1 MIWRQ
6 NIDFKDF
13 DFYDFPIFEDVLTR
27 DELTS
32 RVASSL
38 SPFQI
43 PANVP
48 AILSGNIYDYCY
60 EKTCNL
66 INETRWRY
74 NFLGE
79 IGTYLLERGRYL
91 QAYFRDVNKDIDL
104 DNSTRVV
111 SEGEEKAGKVD
122 TKKTGS
128 AENTQVSDVQSS
140 NQQQGQL
147 NLGDTLTVLNN
158 QTTSTRYLAS
168 SNEEAY
174 STGSLT
180 ENHVASAGKN
190 DTSKINVGM
199 ENGASLSDLQNINET
214 NTTGKRSPIDIAL
227 NESNFNFQEWMEP
240 LFQIIDTY
248 FTPGGGGF
256 YA

>member
-1 MIWRQ
+1 MIWRK
-6 NIDFKDF
+6 NVDFKDF
-13 DFYDFPIFEDVLTR
+13 DFYNFPIFNDVLAR
-27 DELTS
+27 NILTS
-32 RVASSL
+32 RIVSAL

-43 PANVP
+43 PSSVP
-48 AILSGNIYDYCY
+48 TLLSEGIYDYCY
-60 EKTCNL
+60 GKKCNS

-79 IGTYLLERGRYL
+79 ISIYLLEQGRYL
-91 QAYFRDVNKDIDL
+91 QAYFRDVNKDIEI
-104 DNSTRVV
+104 DNSTKVV
-111 SEGEEKAGKVD
+111 SEGEQKAGKVD

-128 AENTQVSDVQSS
+128 AENSQASDVQGS

-168 SNEEAY
+168 SNEESY
-174 STGSLT
+174 STGSIT
-180 ENHVASAGKN
+180 ENHVATVGKN
-190 DTSKINVGM
+190 DTSKISVGM
-199 ENGASLSDLQNINET
+199 ENGASLSDTQNVNET

-227 NESNFNFQEWMEP
+227 NESNFNLKEWMEP
-240 LFQIIDTY
+240 LFKIIDTY
-248 FTPGGGGF
+248 FTPEGGEG